1 MIMVT
6 TRGANKAHSVT
17 IHRTGAERERPRKPD
32 TGTAGDKDNFAD
44 KSVSKFFT
52 CFQVWVWQLE
62 PKKNQSSQQC
72 GFHSGVVFNVVLT
85 VEWNVFS
92 INSPSRCG
100 SQVIY

>member
-1 MIMVT
+1 MIMV

-17 IHRTGAERERPRKPD
+17 IHRTGAERGLENQTLEQLEIKTTLLTKVFQHSSP
-32 TGTAGDKDNFAD
+32 
-44 KSVSKFFT
+44 VSKFGSRSLS
-52 CFQVWVWQLE
+52 Q
-62 PKKNQSSQQC
+62 KINQSSQQC

>member
-1 MIMVT
+1 MV
-6 TRGANKAHSVT
+6 TRGANKAHSN
-17 IHRTGAERERPRKPD
+17 GGRERPRKPD

-44 KSVSKFFT
+44 KRVSTFFT
-52 CFQVWVWQLE
+52 CFQVWVSQLE
-62 PKKNQSSQQC
+62 PKKISLHN
-72 GFHSGVVFNVVLT
+72 NVVLT